1 MEGSCHQQI
10 PLLLLD
16 SSARCQTSDA
26 VQNDRRQK
34 RSLSDIHRGDCD
46 SNSKAQLFSL
56 KERVL
61 ASVRVWQNFLFV
73 LTNLIQD
80 FRSFLLKF
88 M

>member
-34 RSLSDIHRGDCD
+34 RSLSDIHRGD

-61 ASVRVWQNFLFV
+61 ASVRVWQNFLS
-73 LTNLIQD
+73 L
-80 FRSFLLKF
+80 FLQISSRILEVF
-88 M
+88 YSSSCN